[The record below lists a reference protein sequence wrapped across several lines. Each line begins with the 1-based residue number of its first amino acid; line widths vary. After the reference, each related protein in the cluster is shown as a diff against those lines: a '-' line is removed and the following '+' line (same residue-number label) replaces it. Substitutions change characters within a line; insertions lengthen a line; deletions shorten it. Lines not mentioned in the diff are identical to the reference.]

1 MTCQETERSQQIT
14 YTCTY
19 VCIHVKA
26 AVQRPDRAVWHTVK
40 GKCTV
45 DVSSIWSR
53 EEPLHR
59 AKLTQRKRN
68 EKKRMNTQVNT
79 NDEQQQIKQQCR
91 VKRHKRSVSHPAYK
105 NQQQS
110 KHMPDR
116 QTQTKTQYSTDI
128 NNIKEVVGR
137 QQNKSHTKKTKTTTT
152 KARGQTT

>member
-1 MTCQETERSQQIT
+1 MTCQEKERSQQIT

-26 AVQRPDRAVWHTVK
+26 AVQRPDRAVWHAVK

-79 NDEQQQIKQQCR
+79 NDEQQQTKQQCR
-91 VKRHKRSVSHPAYK
+91 ASDIKEVYLIP
-105 NQQQS
+105 
-110 KHMPDR
+110 P
-116 QTQTKTQYSTDI
+116 TKTNNKANTCQTDRHRQRHSTDT

-137 QQNKSHTKKTKTTTT
+137 QQNKSH
-152 KARGQTT
+152 